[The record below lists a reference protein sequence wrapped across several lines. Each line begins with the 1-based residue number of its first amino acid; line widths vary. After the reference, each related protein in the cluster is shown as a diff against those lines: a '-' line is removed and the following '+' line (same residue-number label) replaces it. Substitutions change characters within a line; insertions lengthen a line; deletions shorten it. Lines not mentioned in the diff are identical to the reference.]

1 MAEVK
6 PKLGVCFSCCD
17 EDFTLSDQTGLY
29 DATLNPYG
37 WGENG
42 SGDNIEPVDIST
54 SSLTITSPS
63 GTVYGPYELS
73 ALSEETGGFTV
84 PAVGA
89 NVSIATSTTGAYYT
103 DWMSVG
109 LPIYIE
115 GAGVYTIVSFT
126 SNTAVVTNTGATGN
140 AVATTVIAAGKNIGI
155 EALGSLL
162 GYTITIDPTNILAT
176 GDGEAFSDG
185 IWRFDWVVKG
195 EYGSSVAF
203 HARCVTERLPLC
215 AVECCVDKLVAKGH
229 CKCDGSGDLKAQNA
243 HLTLVATKG
252 AWNSGQKE
260 VAVGHLTR
268 LQDICNNNC
277 KNC

>member
-6 PKLGVCFSCCD
+6 PKLGVCFSCCN

-29 DATLNPYG
+29 DATLNPYA

-42 SGDNIEPVDIST
+42 SGDNIEPQDIM
-54 SSLTITSPS
+54 SSGLTITSPQ
-63 GTVYGPYELS
+63 GTVYGTYPLH
-73 ALSEETGGFTV
+73 ALSQETGGFTV
-84 PAVGA
+84 PAVDA
-89 NVSIATSTTGAYYT
+89 TVSIATSTTSPFYT
-103 DWMSVG
+103 GWMSVG

-115 GAGVYTIVSFT
+115 GAGVYTIDSFT
-126 SNTAVVTNTGATGN
+126 SNTAVVKNTGATGN
-140 AVATTVIAAGKNIGI
+140 TAPTTAISAGKNIGI

-162 GYTITIDPTNILAT
+162 GYSITIDPTNILGT
-176 GDGEAFSDG
+176 GEGEAFSDG
-185 IWRFDWVVKG
+185 MWRFDWSMQG

-203 HARCVTERLPLC
+203 HARCVVDRLPLC
-215 AVECCVDKLVAKGH
+215 AVELCVDKLAAKGH
-229 CKCDGSGDLKAQNA
+229 CKCDGKGDLKAQNA

-252 AWNSGQKE
+252 AWDSGQKE
-260 VAVGHLTR
+260 IAVGHLST